1 MRLGVQPRKLV
12 AGCYVLAVLVL
23 WGYSLAPARGADLKN
38 RLAAG
43 EIIYRTLEA
52 PGSGLKKG
60 EAMGVV
66 DAPPAKV
73 WQVVTDINN
82 YQYFLP
88 RMLRSRL
95 VQFEELRTVIA
106 QQPGSAAAVEALL
119 SPIPGDLAAI
129 RVPGGKYRGYFYGHL
144 EVPFPLRDRWYIVS
158 VLWDE
163 SQAARQVYTCS
174 WSLMAG
180 NLREY
185 YGDWKVEP
193 FGAHRTLLTYRA
205 ATDPGG
211 FAPRFLV
218 EEFSTKT
225 LPQVIAGVRKRLATR

>member
-1 MRLGVQPRKLV
+1 MRFGVQTWNCAVVCYALV
-12 AGCYVLAVLVL
+12 VLGL
-23 WGYSLAPARGADLKN
+23 WGLFPAAARSTDLTS

-43 EIIYRTLEA
+43 EIIYQTLETT
-52 PGSGLKKG
+52 GSGIRKG
-60 EAMGVV
+60 EATGVV

-73 WQVVTDINN
+73 WQVVIDVNK
-82 YQYFLP
+82 YHEFLP
-88 RMLRSRL
+88 RMLKSRL
-95 VQFEELRTVIA
+95 VQLAELRTVLA
-106 QQPGSAAAVEALL
+106 ERPGSAAAVEAIL
-119 SPIPGDLAAI
+119 SSSPGDLAAI
-129 RVPGGKYRGYFYGHL
+129 RIPGGKYRGYFYGHL

-158 VLWDE
+158 VVWDE
-163 SQAARQVYTCS
+163 SQASRQVYTCS

-193 FGAHRTLLTYRA
+193 FGEHRTLLTYRA
-205 ATDPGG
+205 ATDPGV

-225 LPQVIAGVRKRLATR
+225 LPQVIAGVRQRLAAR

>member
-1 MRLGVQPRKLV
+1 RWSLSLL
-12 AGCYVLAVLVL
+12 CFAVVSI
-23 WGYSLAPARGADLKN
+23 WSFFPYSALGADIQS

-43 EIIYRTLEA
+43 EIIYRTLA
-52 PGSGLKKG
+52 TPGSGLKKG
-60 EAMGVV
+60 EATGVV
-66 DAPPAKV
+66 DAPPAQV
-73 WQVVTDINN
+73 WQVVTDVNN
-82 YQYFLP
+82 YQEFLP

-95 VQFEELRTVIA
+95 VQLEELRTVLEA
-106 QQPGSAAAVEALL
+106 QPGSAAAVEALL
-119 SPIPGDLAAI
+119 SSSPGELAAI

-144 EVPFPLRDRWYIVS
+144 EVPFPLRDRWYIVR

-163 SQAARQVYTCS
+163 SHAERQVYTCS
-174 WSLMAG
+174 WSLMEG

-225 LPQVIAGVRKRLATR
+225 LPQVIAGVRKRLAAR